1 MVLAHHD
8 YPHIRNALAGIVF
21 LGTPHLCTVDDDRW
35 ENWRLIL
42 QIYRKDIPKTILR
55 NEDKES
61 LASVCEH
68 FSALNLPVP
77 ILSVFEST
85 ETKVPASG
93 PLGLIRA
100 GGRLNVKVSDYQAR
114 LNKYPIPTTMC

>member
-1 MVLAHHD
+1 MVLAHHE
-8 YPHIRNALAGIVF
+8 YPHIRDALAGIVF

-42 QIYRKDIPKTILR
+42 QIYRKDIPKTLLR

-61 LASVCEH
+61 LASVCED

-93 PLGLIRA
+93 PLGTIRA
-100 GGRLNVKVSDYQAR
+100 GGRLNVKVRDYQVR
-114 LNKYPIPTTMC
+114 LAKDPKLTTMC

>member
-1 MVLAHHD
+1 MVSAHLD
-8 YPHIRNALAGIVF
+8 YPHIRNALSGIVF
-21 LGTPHLCTVDDDRW
+21 LGTPHLRTTEDSRW

-42 QIYRKDIPKTILR
+42 QIYRRDIPKTILR
-55 NEDKES
+55 REEKER
-61 LASVCEH
+61 LADVCER

-77 ILSVFEST
+77 ILSVFESI

-100 GGRLNVKVSDYQAR
+100 GGRLNVKVR
-114 LNKYPIPTTMC
+114 T